1 MFRRLRGRINSAHV
15 LAAVALF
22 VALGGSAVA
31 LQRNSVGTRAL
42 KPNAVKGTHIKA
54 NRVKSKHVRNRG
66 LRGIDLRQNSV
77 KGRHVDES
85 TLTGVRA
92 GNVVWAVV
100 NDRDGNNN
108 ARVVRASRAGV
119 TATEG
124 NVARVNFGFDVS
136 RCAWL
141 ATRGSPNV
149 SSEPRG
155 YAQTR
160 GGGSSTVVRVP
171 VRNANGGLVD
181 GDFHLAVIC

>member
-1 MFRRLRGRINSAHV
+1 MLRRLRDRINSAHV

-31 LQRNSVGTRAL
+31 LQKNSVGSRAL
-42 KPNAVKGTHIKA
+42 KPNSVKGSHIKQS
-54 NRVKSKHVRNRG
+54 RVKSKHVNNRS
-66 LRGIDLRQNSV
+66 LRGIDIRQNSV

-100 NDRDGNNN
+100 NDPNGNNN

-119 TATEG
+119 TVQEG
-124 NVARVNFGFDVS
+124 NQARVDFGFDLS

-141 ATRGSPNV
+141 ATRGSPNT
-149 SSEPRG
+149 SNEARG

-160 GGGSSTVVRVP
+160 LGGSNTIVRVA
-171 VRNANGGLVD
+171 VRNANGAVVD
-181 GDFHLAVIC
+181 GNFHLAVIC